1 MLHLLSVSNGCVHAH
16 AAVAHTLLCS
26 MSLESI
32 VSDKLEVRYHAIFA
46 PGYLEG
52 RLTVVK
58 GEEWP
63 NT

>member
-1 MLHLLSVSNGCVHAH
+1 MHVS
-16 AAVAHTLLCS
+16 AAIAHTLLCS

-52 RLTVVK
+52 LFTVVK
-58 GEEWP
+58 GEESP
-63 NT
+63 NTRPETTSPI

>member
-1 MLHLLSVSNGCVHAH
+1 MHAH

-52 RLTVVK
+52 LFTVVK
-58 GEEWP
+58 GEELP